1 MRHRYLSLG
10 LFAALVVGAA
20 HAPTARAAQDDGVPR
35 VTLAEFQALVASAS
49 PPFVID
55 VRSGIETQIRGAH
68 NIPLNE
74 IEARLAE
81 IPRDRAIVTYC
92 A

>member
-1 MRHRYLSLG
+1 MRHRHLSLG
-10 LFAALVVGAA
+10 LLAALVVGAA
-20 HAPTARAAQDDGVPR
+20 HAPARAAQDDGVPR
-35 VTLAEFQALVASAS
+35 ITLAEFQALVASAS

-55 VRSGIETQIRGAH
+55 VRAGIDTQIRGAH